1 MELKEALEIAAV
13 CEATGCISKSALA
26 LRRLAKE
33 VIRLDD
39 QRWASK
45 AVEAHSEGSSAE
57 DDATYQLVKAQLL

>member
-33 VIRLDD
+33 ILRLDD
-39 QRWASK
+39 QRWVAQ
-45 AVEAHSEGSSAE
+45 AVEARADGFA
-57 DDATYQLVKAQLL
+57 DDAEVMKLVREQLL

>member
-1 MELKEALEIAAV
+1 MELKEALEIAAA

-39 QRWASK
+39 GRWVAK
-45 AVEAHSEGSSAE
+45 AVEARDEGVA
-57 DDATYQLVKAQLL
+57 DDTEVYNLCREQLT